1 MNGPLAGRTVLLG
14 VTGSIAAYKAAELA
28 SALVKSGADVFAVMT
43 ASSREFIGPLTF
55 ESLTGRPVACDMFET
70 GKDRKIEHIAL
81 ARRADLMVIAPAT
94 ANVIGKLAHGVA
106 DDLLTATAMASTAPL
121 IIAPAMN
128 AAMWASPALQENVA
142 VLRRRGAVFVEPGHG
157 FLACG
162 EVGAGRLA
170 DTEIMMDVI
179 REWALRAADWKGRRV
194 LVTAGPTRE
203 MLDRVRFISNPSS
216 GKMGYAV
223 AQAARS
229 RGAEVV
235 LVTGPT
241 SLVDPFGVKVVRV
254 NTGSE
259 MREAVKEHFEWC
271 DVLVKS
277 AAVTDYRSRTPFEGK
292 KKDSVWEVDLEKIG
306 NILDELSAIKGS
318 RILVGFAAESGDPVA
333 EGERKQK
340 SRGLDLVVANDIS
353 SEGAGFGS
361 DTNKAVLIR
370 PDGRN
375 ENLPLLSK
383 RVLADR
389 ILDEIQPL
397 LQRIPAHGS
406 PGNR

>member
-1 MNGPLAGRTVLLG
+1 MNGPLAGRTILLG

-28 SALVKSGADVFAVMT
+28 SALVRSGADVFTVMT
-43 ASSREFIGPLTF
+43 LSSREFIGPLTF
-55 ESLTGRPVACDMFET
+55 ESLTGRQVACEMFET
-70 GKDRKIEHIAL
+70 GKDRKIEHISL

-94 ANVIGKLAHGVA
+94 ANVIGKIAHGVA
-106 DDLLTATAMASTAPL
+106 DDLLTSTALASTAPL
-121 IIAPAMN
+121 IVAPAMN
-128 AAMWASPALQENVA
+128 AAMWASPALQDNIA
-142 VLRRRGAVFVEPGHG
+142 LLKQRGVVFVEPGHG

-170 DTEIMMDVI
+170 DTEIILDVI
-179 REWALRAADWKGRRV
+179 REWAGRTADWKGRRV

-223 AQAARS
+223 AAAAKS

-241 SLVDPFGVKVVRV
+241 SLADPFGVKVVRV
-254 NTGSE
+254 TTGAE

-277 AAVTDYRSRTPFEGK
+277 AAVTDYRSRSQFDGK
-292 KKDSVWEVDLEKIG
+292 KKDSSWELELEKVG
-306 NILDELSAIKGS
+306 NILDELSGTKGS

-333 EGERKQK
+333 EGERKLL
-340 SRGLDLVVANDIS
+340 SRGLDLVVANDV
-353 SEGAGFGS
+353 SEAGSGFGS
-361 DTNKAVLIR
+361 DSNKAVFIK
-370 PDGRN
+370 PDAESER
-375 ENLPLLSK
+375 LPLMSK
-383 RVLADR
+383 RALAER
-389 ILDEIQPL
+389 ILDEVGPL
-397 LQRIPAHGS
+397 LSRIPAGGS
-406 PGNR
+406 SSK